1 MREIRHLLFWSLIG
15 LVFYTLF
22 SMQNRVFIPV
32 RFTFNSPTLF
42 SLPLLTLFSFI
53 GGFLF
58 SCVIFLFYQVI
69 PIKGNEPDYGIKEMK
84 NDRKIGKQMKK
95 DGNEPSFTLECS
107 NMEYSNNSKC
117 EDCKRDLERLF
128 VSTTSRTGD
137 ETNEGTVEN
146 IMTDKP
152 VANNDKLHT
161 YIKDAHPSVFE
172 MDSQD
177 LGILEEMGGV

>member
-84 NDRKIGKQMKK
+84 NDRKIGKQAKK
-95 DGNEPSFTLECS
+95 EAPDPLFIL
-107 NMEYSNNSKC
+107 EYSDKPVASTGVWDNTKC
-117 EDCKRDLERLF
+117 EGCKRDLEKLLL
-128 VSTTSRTGD
+128 SAASGAGS
-137 ETNEGTVEN
+137 EAASH
-146 IMTDKP
+146 MTDDKQS
-152 VANNDKLHT
+152 ANNN
-161 YIKDAHPSVFE
+161 
-172 MDSQD
+172 
-177 LGILEEMGGV
+177 